1 VKRQKLKEFNTVIGE
16 IGISFIF
23 EQSFFENKIK
33 RIKNEFISQNK
44 AEVRLNIHFGNI
56 PENGKR
62 KKIFDTESNWCLFYR
77 EGKYV
82 LQDRPFES
90 SLPPGRLVIL
100 NPDFKSGDIYFIN
113 DEFHQ
118 NFRFDPLDYPLD
130 QVLMIMLLSRN
141 KGAMFHACGVDDSNC
156 GYLFLGNSTHGKST
170 MARLW
175 SENHSTVLNDD
186 RIIVR
191 EKAGQLWMYGTP
203 WHGEFKKVSPEGLPI
218 RKIFFLRHGRKNS
231 VVPKE
236 RAGGVSML
244 LTRCFPP
251 LWDKQGMDY
260 TLDLCHRLVNKIPCY
275 ELSFVPGRQVLNLV
289 RDI

>member
-1 VKRQKLKEFNTVIGE
+1 VKRQELKELNIVIGE

-23 EQSFFENKIK
+23 DQSLFDNKIK
-33 RIKNEFISQNK
+33 HLKNAFITQNR
-44 AEVRLNIHFGNI
+44 AEIELKIHHGNI

-62 KKIFDTESNWCLFYR
+62 KKIFDTESNWCLFYQ
-77 EGKYV
+77 EGKYI

-90 SLPPGRLVIL
+90 NLPPGKLVIL

-113 DEFHQ
+113 DEFYQ
-118 NFRFDPLDYPLD
+118 NFRSDPLDYPLD
-130 QVLMIMLLSRN
+130 QVLMIMLLSRK

-191 EKAGQLWMYGTP
+191 EKAGELWMYGTP
-203 WHGEFKKVSPEGLPI
+203 WHGEFKEVSSEGLPI
-218 RKIFFLRHGRKNS
+218 RKIFFLRHGKKNS
-231 VVPKE
+231 VTSKE
-236 RAGGVSML
+236 RAGAVSMI

-260 TLDLCHRLVNKIPCY
+260 TLGLCHRIVSKIPCY
-275 ELSFVPGRQVLNLV
+275 ELSFVPGRQILNFV

>member
-1 VKRQKLKEFNTVIGE
+1 MVIGE

-23 EQSFFENKIK
+23 EQSFFDNKIK
-33 RIKNEFISQNK
+33 HINNAFITQNRAEIKLK
-44 AEVRLNIHFGNI
+44 IHRGNI

-62 KKIFDTESNWCLFYR
+62 KKIFDTESNWCLYYQD
-77 EGKYV
+77 GKYV

-100 NPDFKSGDIYFIN
+100 NPDFKSGEIYFIN
-113 DEFHQ
+113 DEFHR

-141 KGAMFHACGVDDSNC
+141 KGAMFHACGIDDNNS

-218 RKIFFLRHGRKNS
+218 QKIFFLRHGRKNS
-231 VVPKE
+231 AASKE
-236 RAGGVSML
+236 KAGAVSML

-251 LWDKQGMDY
+251 LWDKQGMAY
-260 TLDLCHRLVNKIPCY
+260 TLGLCHRIVSKIPCY
-275 ELSFVPGRQVLNLV
+275 ELSFVPGRQILNLV